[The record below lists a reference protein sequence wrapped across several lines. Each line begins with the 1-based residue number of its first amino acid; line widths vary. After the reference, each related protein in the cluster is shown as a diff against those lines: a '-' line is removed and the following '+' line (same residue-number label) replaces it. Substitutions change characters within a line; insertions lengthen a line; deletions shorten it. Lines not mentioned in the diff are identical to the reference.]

1 MIFGF
6 NSNASVQEIQNC
18 IDYIMTLTKANEIKV
33 TAGMFK
39 DYTIIVKEYDLMKVI
54 KEIIFE

>member
-1 MIFGF
+1 
-6 NSNASVQEIQNC
+6 
-18 IDYIMTLTKANEIKV
+18 MTLTKANEIKV